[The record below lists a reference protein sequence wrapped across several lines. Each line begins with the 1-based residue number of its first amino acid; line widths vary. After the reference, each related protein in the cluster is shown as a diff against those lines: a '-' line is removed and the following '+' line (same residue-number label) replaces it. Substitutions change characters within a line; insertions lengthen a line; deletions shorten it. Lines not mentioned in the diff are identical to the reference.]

1 MNLHIP
7 FWFGN
12 TPFQVLTTPYHVS
25 LVRQKKQTYIFR
37 KNRTKSE
44 QKTIKRRFPI
54 NWKPLYISNKNTP
67 IYLNLTVAI
76 DQLSGH
82 ENRTRRNPSPYFLRF
97 TWLKYRLCT
106 SYHHQS
112 SLPDCKSVPFPLC
125 HLASD
130 RHHTWYNRLCRVL
143 HLHYQK

>member
-1 MNLHIP
+1 MIGAIVFFVLL
-7 FWFGN
+7 FGY
-12 TPFQVLTTPYHVS
+12 FGIVKGESDS
-25 LVRQKKQTYIFR
+25 LKVFLAIIGIVAVVWLIGSFSNDNNGMTDADYEKIRIYEENHKKQTYIFR

-97 TWLKYRLCT
+97 T
-106 SYHHQS
+106 
-112 SLPDCKSVPFPLC
+112 
-125 HLASD
+125 
-130 RHHTWYNRLCRVL
+130 
-143 HLHYQK
+143 